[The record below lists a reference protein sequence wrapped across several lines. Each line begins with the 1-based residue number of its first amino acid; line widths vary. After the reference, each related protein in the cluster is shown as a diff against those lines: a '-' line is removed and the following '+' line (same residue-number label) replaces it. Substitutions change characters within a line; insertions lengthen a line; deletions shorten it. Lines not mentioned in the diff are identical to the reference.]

1 MMAYKHK
8 YIEYISKKHQ
18 VISLFFVV
26 FYTVGIIGMSLAYT
40 YPLFIKLIP
49 FALVLSFVALMF
61 FHSGKIDLKT
71 ILFFLSI
78 YVISFTVEAIGVNTG
93 QIFGYYSYGDGLG
106 LKLFETPFII
116 GVNWLFML
124 YTTSAVVE
132 RWKLHGIFKIIVAAS
147 IMLLYDL
154 VLEQVAPKLDMWHW
168 KNEII
173 PFQNYMAWFALALI
187 FHSVLKI
194 LNIKTQNKL
203 ALLILGCQFLFLLSL
218 YITSVRLKTL
228 LNS

>member
-1 MMAYKHK
+1 MAYKHN
-8 YIEYISKKHQ
+8 YIEYISKKQQ

-26 FYTVGIIGMSLAYT
+26 FYTVGIIGMSLAFT

-49 FALVLSFVALMF
+49 FALVLSFVALML
-61 FHSGKIDLKT
+61 FHSGKIDWKT

-78 YVISFTVEAIGVNTG
+78 YVISFTIEALGVNTG

-106 LKLFETPFII
+106 LKLFGTPFII
-116 GVNWLFML
+116 GVNWLFMV
-124 YTTSAVVE
+124 YSTAAIVE
-132 RWKLHGIFKIIVAAS
+132 RWKLHSIFKIIVAAS

-168 KNEII
+168 KYEII
-173 PFQNYMAWFALALI
+173 PFQNYMVWLALALI

-203 ALLILGCQFLFLLSL
+203 ALIILGCQFLFFFLLFIL
-218 YITSVRLKTL
+218 FKLM
-228 LNS
+228 

>member
-1 MMAYKHK
+1 MMAYKHN
-8 YIEYISKKHQ
+8 YIEYISKKQQ

-26 FYTVGIIGMSLAYT
+26 FYTVGIIGMSLAFT

-49 FALVLSFVALMF
+49 FALVLSFVALML
-61 FHSGKIDLKT
+61 FHSGKIDWKT

-78 YVISFTVEAIGVNTG
+78 YVISFTIEALGVNTG

-106 LKLFETPFII
+106 LKLFGTPFII
-116 GVNWLFML
+116 GVNWLFMV
-124 YTTSAVVE
+124 YSTAAIVE
-132 RWKLHGIFKIIVAAS
+132 RWKLHSIFKIIVAAS

-168 KNEII
+168 KYEII
-173 PFQNYMAWFALALI
+173 PFQNYMVWLALALI

-203 ALLILGCQFLFLLSL
+203 ALIILGCQFLFFFLLFIL
-218 YITSVRLKTL
+218 FKLM
-228 LNS
+228 